1 MRLIQI
7 GYTCFV
13 CARFEFF
20 ETELTDEQVED
31 AIVEAARGLK
41 VWDLDSIMGDCF
53 FDRLKELG
61 VVRKIMPVDKVFRFD
76 GWQFSAPIYS
86 DDALSNRI
94 AAAVCRLSLND
105 SGELVEGVAQ

>member
-7 GYTCFV
+7 GYTCHE
-13 CARFEFF
+13 CADFEYF
-20 ETELTDEQVED
+20 ETDLTDEQVED

-41 VWDLDSIMGDCF
+41 VWDLDALIDDEALGF

-61 VVRKIMPVDKVFRFD
+61 VVRKITPVDKVFRFD
-76 GWQFSAPIYS
+76 GWQFSAPLYS
-86 DDALSNRI
+86 NDALSNRI

-105 SGELVEGVAQ
+105 SGELVER